1 MIYMWFTGINYYKL
15 RKIVTLF
22 LRPLRTYGKQG
33 RVTYMLDRHCV
44 VRCRK
49 ACNMS
54 FGKLSTN
61 CNYICRVP
69 PGQMARR
76 GQKACVENGY
86 VYFLCVFV
94 LCTQVNMMFVM
105 LL

>member
-1 MIYMWFTGINYYKL
+1 
-15 RKIVTLF
+15 
-22 LRPLRTYGKQG
+22 
-33 RVTYMLDRHCV
+33 MLDRHCV
-44 VRCRK
+44 ARCKK
-49 ACNMS
+49 ARDMS
-54 FGKLSTN
+54 FGKHSTN

-76 GQKACVENGY
+76 GQKACAENGY

-94 LCTQVNMMFVM
+94 LCTQMNMMFVM